1 MSTEFKNRNVNHE
14 MQDGYYL
21 PYIVTKEQN
30 LVRQR
35 VFEKPFMSIVNRH
48 ADAVFKPFAKICE
61 WFRKVVFG

>member
-1 MSTEFKNRNVNHE
+1 

-30 LVRQR
+30 LVGQR

>member
-21 PYIVTKEQN
+21 PCIVTKNN
-30 LVRQR
+30 LVRQQ
-35 VFEKPFMSIVNRH
+35 VFEKSFMSIVNRH
-48 ADAVFKPFAKICE
+48 ADALFKPFAKICE